1 MELILFGTGAP
12 PPRVD
17 KNGPSNGIC
26 VNEKLYLVDAARNVT
41 QQIVKAG
48 FKVGEIDQ
56 LFFTH
61 FHSDHY
67 SGFGDFYISRWLGGA
82 AKPLQVWGP
91 APVESIIRKMLDYYE
106 YDVELRIA
114 EGVTRLGTGVE
125 VNVLAPGDTFVVDG
139 MNIHVDKGT
148 RHGNVDDILSYR
160 FDAEG
165 RSVVIASDGSPT
177 DKLAPLAKGA
187 NLLLAHF
194 CVPHIYEKY
203 GTTRPFT
210 PFVIAH
216 HASAEEVADAAKEAG
231 VERLAFSHIVPPM
244 TSNQEAL
251 EELSKFYQ
259 GEILAGEDLMRIKV

>member
-17 KNGPSNGIC
+17 KNGPANGIWLK
-26 VNEKLYLVDAARNVT
+26 NKLYLVDAARNVS

-48 FKVGEIDQ
+48 FKVGEVDQ

-67 SGFGDFYISRWLGGA
+67 SGFGDFYVSRWLGGA
-82 AKPLQVWGP
+82 TKPLQVWGP
-91 APVESIIRKMLDYYE
+91 KPVVNIVKKMLDYYE

-114 EGVTRLGTGVE
+114 EGVSRSGTDIE
-125 VNVLAPGDTFVVDG
+125 VNLLAPGDSFEVDG
-139 MNIHVDKGT
+139 MSIHVDKGT
-148 RHGNVDDILSYR
+148 SHGNVDDILSYR
-160 FDAEG
+160 FDAEE

-177 DKLAPLAKGA
+177 DRLAPLAKGT

-203 GTTRPFT
+203 GITRPFT
-210 PFVIAH
+210 PSVIAH
-216 HASAEEVADAAKEAG
+216 HASAEEVANAAKEAD
-231 VERLAFSHIVPPM
+231 VERLAFSHIAPPV
-244 TSNQEAL
+244 TSNLEAL
-251 EELSKFYQ
+251 EALSKFYQ
-259 GEILAGEDLMRIKV
+259 GEIIAGEDLMRIKV

>member
-17 KNGPSNGIC
+17 KNGPSNGIW
-26 VNEKLYLVDAARNVT
+26 VNNKLYLVDAARNVS

-48 FKVGEIDQ
+48 FKVSEIDQ

-67 SGFGDFYISRWLGGA
+67 SGFGDFYVSRWLGGA
-82 AKPLQVWGP
+82 ANPLQVWGP
-91 APVESIIRKMLDYYE
+91 APIVNIVKKMLDYYE

-114 EGVTRLGTGVE
+114 EGVERAGTGIE
-125 VNVLAPGDTFVVDG
+125 VNVLSPGDSFEVGG
-139 MNIHVDKGT
+139 MSIHVDKGT

-177 DKLAPLAKGA
+177 DRLAPLAKGA

-194 CVPHIYEKY
+194 CVPHIFEKY
-203 GTTRPFT
+203 GITRPFT
-210 PFVIAH
+210 PLVIAH
-216 HASAEEVADAAKEAG
+216 HASAEEVAHAAKEAK
-231 VERLAFSHIVPPM
+231 VDRLAFSHSVPPV

-259 GEILAGEDLMRIKV
+259 DEIFAGEDLMRIKV